1 VESILTRD
9 AAAGFQCIQSALDS
23 GSDARQ
29 FARQVV
35 EYLRGLLLVR
45 MNNAALIDATAEMRV
60 QMADHAGRFDTAGL
74 LEAIRAFNAAAA
86 DTRSN
91 WQPGLGLELALAEA
105 VSEKPAPVVT
115 VVHAPAAQPV
125 VHPTAQPVFQ
135 PAARSEQP
143 AAPVAA
149 PASQRATA
157 NAEAQAARAQT
168 EKTVGTV
175 EKPPAEHSGETTGQ
189 GADLGQIRQGWAR
202 IRQVVRQRS
211 ALTAAALNSCRT
223 FTIKDGILVL
233 GYQNDLLKSKMETED
248 NLALLKAA
256 LQGVLGV
263 SMPVRCVVIGNK
275 TTLEADDLDI
285 DSDGMLRTA
294 LDLGGEIVYKE

>member
-1 VESILTRD
+1 
-9 AAAGFQCIQSALDS
+9 
-23 GSDARQ
+23 
-29 FARQVV
+29 
-35 EYLRGLLLVR
+35 
-45 MNNAALIDATAEMRV
+45 EMRA

-74 LEAIRAFNAAAA
+74 LEAIRAFNSAAA

-105 VSEKPAPVVT
+105 VSEKPAAVVT
-115 VVHAPAAQPV
+115 VVQGPAAQPAF
-125 VHPTAQPVFQ
+125 HSMTPTTAP
-135 PAARSEQP
+135 PAARTEQP
-143 AAPVAA
+143 PVVPVSAPTERQEIARAEEQTPQTQAEKAQKAA
-149 PASQRATA
+149 PA
-157 NAEAQAARAQT
+157 
-168 EKTVGTV
+168 
-175 EKPPAEHSGETTGQ
+175 PSGEVPGQ
-189 GADLGQIRQGWAR
+189 VSDLGQIRQSWAR
-202 IRQVVRQRS
+202 IRHVVRQHS
-211 ALTAAALNSCRT
+211 ALSAAALNSCRT

-285 DSDGMLRTA
+285 DSDGMVRTA